1 MIPREISRAVME
13 FALRCPELSTLETA
27 ILFGSAVD
35 GSFSKK
41 SDIDVLLIFDID
53 GNPEVGPEAEK
64 IHRLSGEIST
74 GHSLSHP
81 FSFVMYSKG
90 ETIDHSL
97 LREVLRNGIV
107 LFTRPSEVLD
117 VPRDGLRAYSLISY
131 TLKGMEP
138 RDKMGLQRGLY
149 GYRVTR
155 KVGDK
160 SYQSSSPGLVG
171 QSGRR
176 IGPTSFLILDER
188 AEDARELLRKRGFR
202 FEEVPVWVESGT

>member
-1 MIPREISRAVME
+1 MIPQEISQAIME
-13 FALRCPELSTLETA
+13 FALRCGQVPNLETA

-53 GNPEVGPEAEK
+53 GNPEVGPEAEE

-81 FSFVMYSKG
+81 ISFVMYSKG
-90 ETIDHSL
+90 ETIERSL

-107 LFTRPSEVLD
+107 LFARPSEVLD
-117 VPRDGLRAYSLISY
+117 VPRRGLRAHSLISY

-138 RDKMGLQRGLY
+138 REKMGLQRGLF

-171 QSGRR
+171 QWGRR
-176 IGPTSFLILDER
+176 IGPTAFLILDER
-188 AEDARELLRKRGFR
+188 AEEARELLQKRNCR
-202 FEEVPVWVESGT
+202 FEEVPVWLETGN